1 MVKIT
6 YWLTTG
12 ANELKEYLHQV
23 YSAKSDLY
31 KAKILAIFL
40 FTLGVFLLWKPLG
53 LDNKM
58 SITLIFIAIF
68 IFLFF
73 PEKNRNE
80 EIELYILFFLI
91 GWLIIMVF
99 ITDDQDFNTFF
110 FSVVLGIL
118 IVKEFANGY
127 LTPLLKKKLTILT
140 LLFFSLSILL
150 VAEKIISIFNI

>member
-12 ANELKEYLHQV
+12 INGFKEYLHQV
-23 YSAKSDLY
+23 YFARSDLY
-31 KAKILAIFL
+31 KGKILAIFL

-53 LDNKM
+53 LDHKI

-91 GWLIIMVF
+91 GWLIIMAF
-99 ITDDQDFNTFF
+99 ITDDQDFNTFY

-127 LTPLLKKKLTILT
+127 LTPPLKKKLTILT

-150 VAEKIISIFNI
+150 VAEKIINIFNI